1 MGFGLG
7 FGSGLGFG
15 LGFGSG
21 FGGTGVSVAVL
32 VSVTAVAFWFST
44 VKVSVFFLSCSP
56 PTVKTGSPQVYPSP
70 FKEALAGSSL
80 SVIVVPAGK
89 VPG

>member
-1 MGFGLG
+1 MGL
-7 FGSGLGFG
+7 
-15 LGFGSG
+15 GSG

-44 VKVSVFFLSCSP
+44 VKVSVFSLSCSP